1 MTFETIDAVFRE
13 KVDFLLVLNAQTKYY
28 YHPEDRMEKRSL
40 TLNGI
45 NPTVIIHL
53 IVSILVI
60 SSSYLSLRHFFVAN
74 FPASIYDGSFC
85 DISAFFNCDSSAYSF
100 IAKIFGIPLGYF
112 GIAIGLASLMGIIF
126 PSASFERTNI
136 FLNFFNA
143 LGIAGLIFISLFV
156 LKSICLLC
164 LAYYIFS
171 IINFWLYSRY
181 GIGSKQG
188 FIRKFLQP
196 NVRFLFGIGLLTL
209 LGALN
214 IYAFH
219 QAKIEAQGG
228 GVASRIV
235 QQYFSLPKVNNP
247 SIISPYYT
255 IQSTDNFEDAPI
267 RIIEWVDFQC
277 PDCLKL
283 RNDFEELKEEFGDK
297 MNIVFQFFPLD
308 GKCNS
313 VQEKNRHPQACD
325 LSFMA
330 AYDPSK
336 FLAIHNEIFD
346 NFNKVRDTDWINNLA
361 IKYGVENA
369 VTDENTIKIVT
380 DIINTGAEYK
390 PTSDLFTYGIRSTP
404 TMIINERMVIGTL
417 PKVQLRA
424 ILQAILD
431 QKSKDEKTGFIEDWR

>member
-1 MTFETIDAVFRE
+1 
-13 KVDFLLVLNAQTKYY
+13 
-28 YHPEDRMEKRSL
+28 MEKRSL
-40 TLNGI
+40 TLKGI
-45 NPTVIIHL
+45 NTVLIIHL

-60 SSSYLSLRHFFVAN
+60 VSSYLSLRHFFAAN
-74 FPASIYDGSFC
+74 FPTSIYDGSFC

-100 IAKIFGIPLGYF
+100 IAKIFDVPLGYF

-126 PSASFERTNI
+126 PSAAFERTNI
-136 FLNFFNA
+136 FLNFFNV

-164 LAYYIFS
+164 LAFYLFS
-171 IINFWLYSRY
+171 FINFWLYSRY
-181 GIGSKQG
+181 GIDSEKG
-188 FIRKFLQP
+188 FIRRHLQP
-196 NVRFLFGIGLLTL
+196 NMRFLFGIGLLTL
-209 LGALN
+209 IGALN

-219 QAKIEAQGG
+219 HAKIEAQGG
-228 GVASRIV
+228 GVANRIV
-235 QQYFSLPKVNNP
+235 QQYFNLPRVKNP

-255 IQSTDNFEDAPI
+255 VQATENFDDAPI
-267 RIIEWVDFQC
+267 RIIEWADFQC

-283 RNDFEELKEEFGDK
+283 RNDLEDLKEEFGDK

-330 AYDPSK
+330 AHDPSK
-336 FLAIHNEIFD
+336 FLAIHDEIFD
-346 NFNKVRDTDWINNLA
+346 NFNKVRDLNWIKNLA
-361 IKYGVENA
+361 QKYGVEEA
-369 VTDENTIKIVT
+369 LKDENTIKIVT
-380 DIINTGAEYK
+380 DIIDTGKEYK
-390 PTSDLFTYGIRSTP
+390 PTSDRFTFGIRSTP

-424 ILQAILD
+424 IFQAILD

>member
-1 MTFETIDAVFRE
+1 
-13 KVDFLLVLNAQTKYY
+13 
-28 YHPEDRMEKRSL
+28 MEKRSL

-45 NPTVIIHL
+45 NTISIVHL

-60 SSSYLSLRHFFVAN
+60 ASAYLTLRHFFAAN
-74 FPASIYDGSFC
+74 FPTSIYDGSFC
-85 DISAFFNCDSSAYSF
+85 DISAFFNCDNSAYSF
-100 IAKIFGIPLGYF
+100 FAKIFDVPLGYF

-126 PSASFERTNI
+126 PSAAFERTNI
-136 FLNFFNA
+136 FLNFFNV
-143 LGIAGLIFISLFV
+143 LGIAGLMFISIFV

-164 LAYYIFS
+164 LSFYLFS
-171 IINFWLYSRY
+171 FINFWLYFRY
-181 GIGSKQG
+181 GIDSKKG
-188 FIRKFLQP
+188 FMRRHLQP
-196 NVRFLFGIGLLTL
+196 NKRFLFGIGLLTL
-209 LGALN
+209 IGALN

-228 GVASRIV
+228 GVADRIV
-235 QQYFSLPKVNNP
+235 QQYFNLPKVKNP
-247 SIISPYYT
+247 SIISPYYM
-255 IQSTDNFEDAPI
+255 IQATDNFEDAPI
-267 RIIEWVDFQC
+267 RIIEWGDFQC

-283 RNDFEELKEEFGDK
+283 RNDFEDLKEEFGDK

-330 AYDPSK
+330 AHDPNK
-336 FLAIHNEIFD
+336 FLAIHDEIFD
-346 NFNKVRDTDWINNLA
+346 NFDKVRDKEWIKNLA
-361 IKYGVENA
+361 QKYGVEDA
-369 VTDENTIKIVT
+369 LTDENTINIVT
-380 DIINTGAEYK
+380 DIINTGNEYK
-390 PTSDLFTYGIRSTP
+390 PTSEQFTYGIRSTP

>member
-1 MTFETIDAVFRE
+1 
-13 KVDFLLVLNAQTKYY
+13 
-28 YHPEDRMEKRSL
+28 MEKRSL
-40 TLNGI
+40 TLKGI
-45 NPTVIIHL
+45 NTVSIIHL

-60 SSSYLSLRHFFVAN
+60 VSSYLSLRHFFAAN
-74 FPASIYDGSFC
+74 FPTSIYDGSFC

-100 IAKIFGIPLGYF
+100 IAKIFDVPLGYF

-126 PSASFERTNI
+126 PSAAFERTNI
-136 FLNFFNA
+136 FLNFFNV

-164 LAYYIFS
+164 LAFYLFS
-171 IINFWLYSRY
+171 FINFWLYSRY
-181 GIGSKQG
+181 GIDSEKG
-188 FIRKFLQP
+188 FIRRHLQP
-196 NVRFLFGIGLLTL
+196 NMRFLFGIGLLTL
-209 LGALN
+209 IGALN

-219 QAKIEAQGG
+219 HAKIEAQGG
-228 GVASRIV
+228 GVANRIV
-235 QQYFSLPKVNNP
+235 QQYFNLPKVKNP

-255 IQSTDNFEDAPI
+255 VQATENFDDAPI
-267 RIIEWVDFQC
+267 RIIEWADFQC

-283 RNDFEELKEEFGDK
+283 RNDLEDLKEEFRDK

-330 AYDPSK
+330 AHDPSK
-336 FLAIHNEIFD
+336 FLAIHDEIFD
-346 NFNKVRDTDWINNLA
+346 NFNKVRDLNWIKNLA
-361 IKYGVENA
+361 QKYGVEEA
-369 VTDENTIKIVT
+369 LKDENTIKIVT
-380 DIINTGAEYK
+380 DIIDTGKEYK
-390 PTSDLFTYGIRSTP
+390 PTSDRFTFGIRSTP

-424 ILQAILD
+424 IFQAILD

>member
-1 MTFETIDAVFRE
+1 
-13 KVDFLLVLNAQTKYY
+13 
-28 YHPEDRMEKRSL
+28 MEKRSL

-45 NPTVIIHL
+45 NAISIIHL

-60 SSSYLSLRHFFVAN
+60 VSSYLSLAHFFSAN
-74 FPASIYDGSFC
+74 FPTSIYDGSFC
-85 DISAFFNCDSSAYSF
+85 DISAFFNCDNSAYSV
-100 IAKIFGIPLGYF
+100 IAKIFDVPLGYF
-112 GIAIGLASLMGIIF
+112 GIAIGLASLMGILF
-126 PSASFERTNI
+126 PSVSFERTNL
-136 FLNFFNA
+136 FLNFFNV
-143 LGIAGLIFISLFV
+143 LGIVGLIFISIFV
-156 LKSICLLC
+156 LKSVCLYC

-171 IINFWLYSRY
+171 FINFWLYSRH
-181 GIGSKQG
+181 GIDTEKG
-188 FIRKFLQP
+188 FIRRHLQP
-196 NVRFLFGIGLLTL
+196 NFRFLFGIGLLTL
-209 LGALN
+209 IGALN

-228 GVASRIV
+228 GVTNRIV
-235 QQYFSLPKVNNP
+235 QQYFDLPKVNNP

-255 IQSTDNFEDAPI
+255 IQSTENFEDAPI

-330 AYDPSK
+330 AYDPDK
-336 FLAIHNEIFD
+336 FLAIHDEIFN
-346 NFNKVRDTDWINNLA
+346 NFNKVRDTDWIKNLA
-361 IKYGVENA
+361 QKYGVEDA
-369 VTDENTIKIVT
+369 ATDENTIKIVT
-380 DIINTGAEYK
+380 DIIDTGKEYK
-390 PTSDLFTYGIRSTP
+390 PTSDQFTYGIRSTP
-404 TMIINERMVIGTL
+404 TMIINERMIIGTL

-431 QKSKDEKTGFIEDWR
+431 LKSKEEKTGFIEDWR

>member
-1 MTFETIDAVFRE
+1 
-13 KVDFLLVLNAQTKYY
+13 
-28 YHPEDRMEKRSL
+28 MEKRSL

-45 NPTVIIHL
+45 NTISIIHL

-60 SSSYLSLRHFFVAN
+60 VSSYLSLRHFFAAN

-85 DISAFFNCDSSAYSF
+85 DFSAFFNCDNSAYSF
-100 IAKIFGIPLGYF
+100 IAKIFDVPLGYF

-126 PSASFERTNI
+126 PSAAFERTNL
-136 FLNFFNA
+136 FLNFFNV
-143 LGIAGLIFISLFV
+143 LGIVGLVFISIFV
-156 LKSICLLC
+156 LKSVCLYC
-164 LAYYIFS
+164 LAYYLFS
-171 IINFWLYSRY
+171 FINFWLYSRY
-181 GIGSKQG
+181 GIDTEKG
-188 FIRKFLQP
+188 FIRRHLQP
-196 NVRFLFGIGLLTL
+196 NIRFLFGIGLLTFI
-209 LGALN
+209 GALN

-228 GVASRIV
+228 GVAHRIV

-255 IQSTDNFEDAPI
+255 IQATENFEDAPI
-267 RIIEWVDFQC
+267 RIIEWADFQC

-283 RNDFEELKEEFGDK
+283 RNDFEDLKEEFGDK

-308 GKCNS
+308 EKCNS
-313 VQEKNRHPQACD
+313 AQKKNRHPQACD

-336 FLAIHNEIFD
+336 FLAIHDEIFD
-346 NFNKVRDTDWINNLA
+346 NFNKVRNTDWIKNLA
-361 IKYGVENA
+361 QKYGVEEA
-369 VTDENTIKIVT
+369 LLDKNTIKIVT
-380 DIINTGAEYK
+380 DIIDTGKEYK
-390 PTSDLFTYGIRSTP
+390 PTSDQFTYGIRSTP

-431 QKSKDEKTGFIEDWR
+431 QKLLDEKTGFIEDWR

>member
-1 MTFETIDAVFRE
+1 
-13 KVDFLLVLNAQTKYY
+13 
-28 YHPEDRMEKRSL
+28 MEKKSL

-45 NPTVIIHL
+45 NTISIIHL
-53 IVSILVI
+53 TVSILVI
-60 SSSYLSLRHFFVAN
+60 VSSYLSLRHFFAAN
-74 FPASIYDGSFC
+74 FPTSIYDGSFC
-85 DISAFFNCDSSAYSF
+85 DISAFFNCDSSAFSF
-100 IAKIFGIPLGYF
+100 IAKIFDVPLGYF

-126 PSASFERTNI
+126 PSAAFERTNI
-136 FLNFFNA
+136 FLNFFNV

-156 LKSICLLC
+156 LRSICLLC
-164 LAYYIFS
+164 LAYYLFS
-171 IINFWLYSRY
+171 FLNFWLYSKY
-181 GIGSKQG
+181 GIDSEKGL
-188 FIRKFLQP
+188 IMRHLRP
-196 NVRFLFGIGLLTL
+196 NTRFLFGIGLLTL
-209 LGALN
+209 IGALN

-228 GVASRIV
+228 GVANKIV
-235 QQYFSLPKVNNP
+235 RQYFDLPKVNNP

-255 IQSTDNFEDAPI
+255 IQSFENFEDAPI
-267 RIIEWVDFQC
+267 RIVEWADFQC

-283 RNDFEELKEEFGDK
+283 RNDFEDLKEEFGDK

-325 LSFMA
+325 LSLMA

-336 FLAIHNEIFD
+336 FLAIHDEIFD
-346 NFNKVRDTDWINNLA
+346 NFNKVRDTGWIKNLA
-361 IKYGVENA
+361 QKYGVTDA

-380 DIINTGAEYK
+380 DIINSGKEYR
-390 PTSDLFTYGIRSTP
+390 PTSDQFTFGIRSTP

-431 QKSKDEKTGFIEDWR
+431 LKSKDEKTGFIEDWR

>member
-1 MTFETIDAVFRE
+1 
-13 KVDFLLVLNAQTKYY
+13 
-28 YHPEDRMEKRSL
+28 MEKRPL

-45 NPTVIIHL
+45 NTISIVHL
-53 IVSILVI
+53 IVSILIIV
-60 SSSYLSLRHFFVAN
+60 SSYLSLSHFFAAN
-74 FPASIYDGSFC
+74 FPTSIYDGSFC
-85 DISAFFNCDSSAYSF
+85 DISSFFNCDNSAFSF
-100 IAKIFGIPLGYF
+100 IAKIFDVPLGYF

-126 PSASFERTNI
+126 PSAAFERTNT
-136 FLNFFNA
+136 FLNFFNV
-143 LGIAGLIFISLFV
+143 LGIAGLIFISVFV
-156 LKSICLLC
+156 LKSVCLLC
-164 LAYYIFS
+164 LAYYLFS
-171 IINFWLYSRY
+171 FINFWLYSRY
-181 GIGSKQG
+181 GIGSENG
-188 FIRKFLQP
+188 FLRRHLQP
-196 NVRFLFGIGLLTL
+196 NLRFLFGIGLMTL
-209 LGALN
+209 IGALN

-219 QAKIEAQGG
+219 HAKIESQGG
-228 GVASRIV
+228 GVADRIV
-235 QQYFSLPKVNNP
+235 QQYFSLPIIKNP

-255 IQSTDNFEDAPI
+255 VQATENFEDAPI
-267 RIIEWVDFQC
+267 RIVEWADFQC

-283 RNDFEELKEEFGDK
+283 RDDLEDLKEEFGDK

-330 AYDPSK
+330 AFDPNK

-346 NFNKVRDTDWINNLA
+346 NFSKVRDTDWINNLA
-361 IKYGVENA
+361 QKYGVEDA
-369 VTDENTIKIVT
+369 LTDENTIKIVT
-380 DIINTGAEYK
+380 DIINTGKEYK
-390 PTSDLFTYGIRSTP
+390 STSDQFTFGIRSTP

>member
-1 MTFETIDAVFRE
+1 
-13 KVDFLLVLNAQTKYY
+13 
-28 YHPEDRMEKRSL
+28 MEKRSL

-45 NPTVIIHL
+45 NTISIIHL

-60 SSSYLSLRHFFVAN
+60 VSSYFSLHHFFAAN
-74 FPASIYDGSFC
+74 FPTSIYDGSFC
-85 DISAFFNCDSSAYSF
+85 DISAFFNCDNSAFSL
-100 IAKIFGIPLGYF
+100 IAKIFDVPLGYF

-126 PSASFERTNI
+126 PSAAFERTNL
-136 FLNFFNA
+136 FLNFFNV
-143 LGIAGLIFISLFV
+143 LGIVGLIFISVFV
-156 LKSICLLC
+156 LKSVCLFC
-164 LAYYIFS
+164 LAYYLFS
-171 IINFWLYSRY
+171 FINFWLYSRY
-181 GIGSKQG
+181 GIDTEKG
-188 FIRKFLQP
+188 FIRRHLQP
-196 NVRFLFGIGLLTL
+196 NIRFLFGIGLLTL
-209 LGALN
+209 IGALN

-228 GVASRIV
+228 GVANRIV
-235 QQYFSLPKVNNP
+235 QQYFNLPKVKNP

-255 IQSTDNFEDAPI
+255 VQATENFEDAPI
-267 RIIEWVDFQC
+267 RIVEWADFQC

-283 RNDFEELKEEFGDK
+283 RNDLEDLKEEFGDK

-313 VQEKNRHPQACD
+313 AQEKNRHPQACD

-336 FLAIHNEIFD
+336 FLAIHDEIFD
-346 NFNKVRDTDWINNLA
+346 NFNKVRDTDWIKNLA
-361 IKYGVENA
+361 QKYGVEDA
-369 VTDENTIKIVT
+369 ITDENTIKIVT
-380 DIINTGAEYK
+380 DIIDTGKEYK
-390 PTSDLFTYGIRSTP
+390 PTSDQFTFGIRSTP

-431 QKSKDEKTGFIEDWR
+431 LKSKDEKTGFIEDWR